1 MVLKIV
7 VEMPWENPERQ
18 CGFDFNAQIKRVPL
32 RGTSRRLFLLLF
44 PRFSTLYASLEKS
57 EVTRTFL
64 ENKLKSWHARGQ
76 EFNYCDRA
84 IRPNERHLCP
94 TELRVMSYT
103 IFIYSI
109 RSCHRSCL
117 LFFFFLSSLLSYF
130 LSFSLF
136 LSLSPSPRRVQRD
149 SWILAVW

>member
-18 CGFDFNAQIKRVPL
+18 CDFDFNAQIKRVPL

-117 LFFFFLSSLLSYF
+117 LFFFLSSLLSYF